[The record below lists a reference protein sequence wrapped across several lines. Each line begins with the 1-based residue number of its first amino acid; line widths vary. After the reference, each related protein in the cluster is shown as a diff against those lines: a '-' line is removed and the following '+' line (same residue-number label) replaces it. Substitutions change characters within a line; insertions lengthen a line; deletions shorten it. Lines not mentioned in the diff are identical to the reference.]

1 MQFHIN
7 NFFYISNTLG
17 NIQVFTV
24 PADILYNELKYK
36 IYVGEGNHL
45 ISSKHKSES
54 TLLVARAKL
63 MFP

>member
-45 ISSKHKSES
+45 ISSKPEC
-54 TLLVARAKL
+54 TLLVPCAKL